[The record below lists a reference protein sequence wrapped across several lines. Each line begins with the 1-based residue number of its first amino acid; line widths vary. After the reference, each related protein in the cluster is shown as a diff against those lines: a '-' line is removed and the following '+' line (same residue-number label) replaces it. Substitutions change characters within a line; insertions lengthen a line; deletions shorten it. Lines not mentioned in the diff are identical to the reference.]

1 MKVGARGK
9 PIGGGKTLPVG
20 SYFGYATGIVGLW
33 LFPNPDFDEEAAK
46 NWYPERYYP
55 DET

>member
-1 MKVGARGK
+1 MGCNVG
-9 PIGGGKTLPVG
+9 IGGDKTLPVG

-46 NWYPERYYP
+46 NWYPERYYT